1 MKSMFA
7 NLQDEV
13 AIKELLAECQ
23 LPSEDIRPDQ
33 LKHFFVLKEQ
43 DRLIGIIGLEL
54 YENMA
59 LLRSLAIRKEHR
71 KQGLA
76 GELVGRAEQYA
87 RASGIKTLYLLTDT
101 AKKFFINRG
110 YQKTERLTAPT
121 PIDNLLSIYG
131 R

>member
-1 MKSMFA
+1 
-7 NLQDEV
+7 
-13 AIKELLAECQ
+13 
-23 LPSEDIRPDQ
+23 
-33 LKHFFVLKEQ
+33 
-43 DRLIGIIGLEL
+43 
-54 YENMA
+54 MA

-110 YQKTERLTAPT
+110 YQTTERLTAPT

>member
-43 DRLIGIIGLEL
+43 DRLIGIIGLE
-54 YENMA
+54 
-59 LLRSLAIRKEHR
+59 
-71 KQGLA
+71 
-76 GELVGRAEQYA
+76 
-87 RASGIKTLYLLTDT
+87 
-101 AKKFFINRG
+101 
-110 YQKTERLTAPT
+110 
-121 PIDNLLSIYG
+121 
-131 R
+131 